1 MKTGQGATT
10 LPTWNVITNPERR
23 KNDMKNSVASF
34 RHNAKNERPEPGH
47 LWSWQTPEGWQDLRP
62 IKARKPS
69 EAPTLAD
76 LEDVDNAER
85 RKPVDRKGLS
95 EGRAEPNRTDT
106 AYLALWKTWQ
116 PEEKEILSTLVWQ
129 DQEDIRQTL
138 AMNCWLHAYHA
149 EALQLRTS
157 RINWIREEIQRHRA
171 KIAPTIGTASGSAE
185 GAAEI
190 RRLSIESKIE
200 AQERNH
206 LAEAFAENASMGPPS
221 FNGGNRR

>member
-1 MKTGQGATT
+1 MAEGNYAPR
-10 LPTWNVITNPERR
+10 LERHHKPQTKKER
-23 KNDMKNSVASF
+23 TMKNSVASF
-34 RHNAKNERPEPGH
+34 DNPSSDSQGRPEPGQ
-47 LWSWQTPEGWQDLRP
+47 LWCFETPEEWANLRP
-62 IKARKPS
+62 VKTRKPG
-69 EAPTLAD
+69 ETPTLTE
-76 LEDVDNAER
+76 LEDIDNAIR
-85 RKPVDRKGLS
+85 RTPTKRQELS
-95 EGRAEPNRTDT
+95 EDRREPNRTDT

-185 GAAEI
+185 GAAEL
-190 RRLSIESKIE
+190 RRLSLESKIE

-206 LAEAFAENASMGPPS
+206 LAEAFAMNQPKRVATRLM
-221 FNGGNRR
+221 